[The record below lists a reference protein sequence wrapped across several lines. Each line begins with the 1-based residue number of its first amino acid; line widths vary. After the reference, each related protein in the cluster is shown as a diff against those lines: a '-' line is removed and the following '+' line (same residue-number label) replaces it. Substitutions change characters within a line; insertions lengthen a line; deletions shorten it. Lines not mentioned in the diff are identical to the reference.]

1 MLMDITLVIPAH
13 NEERYIGAC
22 LDAAIKNSRGKF
34 KEIIVV
40 DNVSTDKTAE
50 VARSRPG
57 VRVVYEKQKG
67 LTSARQG
74 GFEAAT
80 SEYLAYL
87 DADTHITEK
96 WFDVAENVFAERP
109 EIVSLSGPRRYFG
122 AARYRLW
129 ILNAMWATAP
139 LAYPFVGY
147 MILGGNF
154 IAKRSAIAAIGGFD
168 RSIEF
173 YGEDTDLARRL
184 SKIGKVL
191 FRMDFFVRSSAR
203 RFENEGILKT
213 NIVYALNFIWPVMF
227 GRPFTKVSQDVR

>member
-1 MLMDITLVIPAH
+1 MIMDISLIIPAH
-13 NEERYIGAC
+13 NEEAFIGAT
-22 LDAAIKNSRGKF
+22 LDAAIKNSRGRF

-57 VRVVYEKQKG
+57 VKVVYEGQKG

-74 GFEAAT
+74 GFEAT
-80 SEYLAYL
+80 TGEFLAYI
-87 DADTHITEK
+87 DADTHITET
-96 WFDVAENVFAERP
+96 WLDTAEKFFAKRP
-109 EIVSLSGPRRYFG
+109 DAVCLSGPRRYFG
-122 AARYRLW
+122 AAWYRLW

-154 IAKRSAIAAIGGFD
+154 IARRSAIAAIGGFD

-184 SKIGKVL
+184 SKVGKVV

-203 RFENEGILKT
+203 RFEEEGILKV
-213 NIVYALNFIWPVMF
+213 NLIYGLNFIWPVVF